1 MRMNSTI
8 KVLYTYTDNSMS
20 TIALR
25 LQEAMDK
32 AGFASQSALSRA
44 SGVPQPTINRILKGT
59 GKNGPETNTLAKLAT
74 ACNVSL
80 GWLQDSDAFR
90 GELAHLTTM
99 ISAGKVQRVEVA
111 EDFDPAFTPIRM
123 VKLRLSAG
131 IMGFQAE
138 PDYSDGGTLK
148 VPTNWI
154 ERRQYIPERLIAIKV
169 KGESM
174 EPSLFADD
182 TVVVNTADTKLVDGQ
197 VYAVNYEGE
206 PVVKRLMRDMGK
218 WWMSSDNPDQRRY
231 HRKVCQG
238 DMCMIIGR
246 VVRKESERI

>member
-1 MRMNSTI
+1 
-8 KVLYTYTDNSMS
+8 
-20 TIALR
+20 
-25 LQEAMDK
+25 MDK
-32 AGFASQSALSRA
+32 AGFESQSAFARA

-59 GKNGPETNTLAKLAT
+59 GKNGPETNTLAKLAA

-80 GWLQDSDAFR
+80 SWLQDSEAFR
-90 GELAHLTTM
+90 SEVTDLTAM
-99 ISAGKVQRVEVA
+99 IAAGKAQRVVPTH
-111 EDFDPAFTPIRM
+111 DGDPAFTPIRM

-131 IMGFQAE
+131 IMGFQPD
-138 PDYSDGGTLK
+138 PDYSEGGTLG

-169 KGESM
+169 QGESM
-174 EPSLFADD
+174 EPSLFEDD
-182 TVVVNTADTKLVDGQ
+182 IVVVNTADTKLVDGH

-206 PVVKRLMRDMGK
+206 AVVKRLTRDAGK
-218 WWMSSDNPDQRRY
+218 WWLSSDNPDQRRY

-238 DMCMIIGR
+238 DMCMIVGR